1 MSHRHTRLTVHGGR
15 ILVERVLSG
24 PPAARVAAERGASR
38 ATACEWM
45 ARWRAEGDA
54 GLAGRSSH
62 PRRTPHRTPAVV
74 EARVCEP
81 RQARKLGPA
90 RIGPILGRPASTVHV
105 GGPPQAGEPGAAGR
119 VGAPRGA

>member
-1 MSHRHTRLTVHGGR
+1 MSHRHARLTVHGGR

-24 PPAARVAAERGASR
+24 RPAARVAAERGASR
-38 ATACEWM
+38 ATACEWV

-54 GLAGRSSH
+54 GLAGRSSRPH
-62 PRRTPHRTPAVV
+62 RTPHRTPAVV
-74 EARVCEP
+74 EARVCEL

-90 RIGPILGRPASTVHV
+90 RIGPILGRPA
-105 GGPPQAGEPGAAGR
+105 GGGEPGAAGR